1 MASSERADVVLIGMP
16 GAGKSTVGVLLAK
29 RLAKA
34 FVDTDL
40 LIQQKQSQT
49 LQQIVDREGYQGLRA
64 LEETVLCDL
73 PPGGDRV
80 IATGGSAVYSPRAM
94 AHLKRL
100 GTCVYLRCPFAEI
113 RTRITNE
120 GSRGLAKRPGQSLE
134 ALFRERE
141 PLYERYADLGIDC
154 ARLSPEQVVS
164 AICDGLR
171 GMRGNR

>member
-1 MASSERADVVLIGMP
+1 MVTPDQSDIILIGMP

-40 LIQQKQSQT
+40 LIQQKKSQT
-49 LQQIVDREGYQGLRA
+49 LQEIVDRQGHQALRE
-64 LEETVLCDL
+64 LEERVLCDL

-94 AHLKRL
+94 AHLKQL
-100 GTCVYLRCPFAEI
+100 GICVYLRCPFAEI
-113 RTRITNE
+113 RARVTNE
-120 GSRGLAKRPGQSLE
+120 GSRGLAKRPGQGLQ
-134 ALFRERE
+134 ALYRERE
-141 PLYERYADLGIDC
+141 PLYEGYADQVIDC

-164 AICDGLR
+164 AICNALGEKRDR
-171 GMRGNR
+171 P